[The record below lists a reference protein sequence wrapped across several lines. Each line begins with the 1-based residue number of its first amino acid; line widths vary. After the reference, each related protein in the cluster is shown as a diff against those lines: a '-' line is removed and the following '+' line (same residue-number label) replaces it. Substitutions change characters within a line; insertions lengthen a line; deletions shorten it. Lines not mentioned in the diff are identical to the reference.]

1 MMSTTPAGLA
11 PENEARRIRAARAH
25 LVFRRMAGIGLCV
38 TVFGAL
44 VVASLTTAILV
55 AAIPMP
61 PIAVWGAYGL
71 LASGLVCWSL
81 GARARRLIADW
92 MRDLP

>member
-1 MMSTTPAGLA
+1 
-11 PENEARRIRAARAH
+11 
-25 LVFRRMAGIGLCV
+25 
-38 TVFGAL
+38 
-44 VVASLTTAILV
+44 VASLTTAILV